1 MVESFNIDAGRP
13 LVVHYSP
20 ALGSDADDLFGY
32 KIVLYTDS
40 ESGTNRYN
48 LHNLTCTDITTHSGA
63 DPVCPG
69 AKKGG

>member
-1 MVESFNIDAGRP
+1 MVAGVILLGWSEMVGSFNIDARRP

-40 ESGTNRYN
+40 EYGTTRYG
-48 LHNLTCTDITTHSGA
+48 LHNLEL
-63 DPVCPG
+63 
-69 AKKGG
+69 